1 MECIVEM
8 YFPDRTDHN
17 LILDALRY
25 WVMSFH
31 VDGFKLLGNRLPITA
46 IVQDALLS
54 RTKILYDGFDMS
66 VVPQNRTYENLYIDK
81 DEYQFAA
88 RMMLNHI
95 NCNMYE
101 LLNQQKKQGENVG
114 FINYISSNNG
124 FTLSDL
130 FMYNDRHNE
139 ANGEKMLMVLHGI
152 SAIITVVRGLRER
165 DLSVR

>member
-31 VDGFKLLGNRLPITA
+31 VDGFKLLGDRLPVTA

-66 VVPQNRTYENLYIDK
+66 VVPQTGHMK
-81 DEYQFAA
+81 
-88 RMMLNHI
+88 
-95 NCNMYE
+95 
-101 LLNQQKKQGENVG
+101 
-114 FINYISSNNG
+114 ISILTRRS
-124 FTLSDL
+124 TS
-130 FMYNDRHNE
+130 
-139 ANGEKMLMVLHGI
+139 
-152 SAIITVVRGLRER
+152 LRR
-165 DLSVR
+165 V